1 MCKKRLDQILGSFSA
16 TKQPKS
22 SLLTLLAD
30 RGSRGNRE
38 GRSQR
43 GRQLDA
49 VLDGGH
55 ALLALGLG
63 AGKVKTRMR
72 VCQGALGDSV
82 AVVNS
87 SFLCLQP
94 PCSYKS
100 TSSSCA
106 MLLRYSFSVETCLDI
121 VSAVPTPA
129 S

>member
-72 VCQGALGDSV
+72 VARPLE
-82 AVVNS
+82 
-87 SFLCLQP
+87 LQP
-94 PCSYKS
+94 TDRK
-100 TSSSCA
+100 TE
-106 MLLRYSFSVETCLDI
+106 SFVAKVI
-121 VSAVPTPA
+121 
-129 S
+129 